1 MDEKMTKLV
10 ASTKEYRSLKN
21 ISDTL
26 YTQGDRR
33 PGWEAV
39 KDSLVK
45 AMNTTFET
53 IVATSQDWH

>member
-1 MDEKMTKLV
+1 MTKLV

-26 YTQGDRR
+26 YAQGDRG